1 MTGVRVAAAALL
13 LLVLGCLASLAG
25 GRGPGLVIYS
35 SIGAAPAVVAA
46 YARETGRPATV
57 LVMSGGMLLAR
68 VSAEAHHPRWDAV
81 WFEGDDGAVA
91 LDRAGLLAHGMVPDL
106 DWTPTGR
113 GLLPAD
119 GSYEVTGFTLAGV
132 FLSRRDQGHA
142 PRNWR
147 DVMGAAP
154 VGGAAR
160 VGMANPAL
168 SGPAYPLLAGMM
180 ALNGG
185 WPAGRAAVRRMVAD
199 GLLVGPSNPSVLM
212 ALRAGRIGTAIVQ
225 STAAIALARANADYV
240 VDIPSPAFV
249 LPAVAAV
256 AADRPS
262 DRRREAASF
271 LRFVMRPD
279 IQSWRMRQPGAERLF
294 WPVTARPVQPDLPD
308 AGGIVLAHPDPE
320 VWGPRQADVTGWFQ
334 QEIVR

>member
-1 MTGVRVAAAALL
+1 MTGVRAAAVALL
-13 LLVLGCLASLAG
+13 LLVLWCLASLTG

-35 SIGAAPAVVAA
+35 SVGVAPAIVAA

-57 LVMSGGMLLAR
+57 LTMPGGMLLAR

-91 LDRAGLLAHGMVPDL
+91 LDRARLLAHGVVPEL

-113 GLLPAD
+113 DLQPAD
-119 GSYEVTGFTLAGV
+119 RSYEVTGFTLAGV

-147 DVMGAAP
+147 DVMGAA
-154 VGGAAR
+154 R

-168 SGPAYPLLAGMM
+168 SGPAYPLLAGMLV
-180 ALNGG
+180 LNGG
-185 WPAGRAAVRRMVAD
+185 WPAGQAALRRMVAG
-199 GLLVGPSNPSVLM
+199 GLLVGPSNPSVLV
-212 ALRAGRIGTAIVQ
+212 ALRVGRIGTAIVQ
-225 STAAIALARANADYV
+225 SAAAIALARANPDYV

-256 AADRPS
+256 AADRPAA
-262 DRRREAASF
+262 RQQEAASF
-271 LRFVMRPD
+271 LRFIMRPD
-279 IQSWRMRQPGAERLF
+279 IQSLRMRQPGAERLF
-294 WPVTARPVQPDLPD
+294 WPVTARPAQPDLPD
-308 AGGIVLAHPDPE
+308 AGGIVLSHPDPDI
-320 VWGPRQADVTGWFQ
+320 WGPRQAEVTGWFQ
-334 QEIVR
+334 QEIMR

>member
-13 LLVLGCLASLAG
+13 LLVLWCLASLAG

-35 SIGAAPAVVAA
+35 SVGAAPAVVAA

-91 LDRAGLLAHGMVPDL
+91 LDRTGLLAHGMVPDL

-113 GLLPAD
+113 DLLPAD

-132 FLSRRDQGHA
+132 FLSRRDQAHA

-147 DVMGAAP
+147 DVM
-154 VGGAAR
+154 GAAR

-168 SGPAYPLLAGMM
+168 SGPAYPLLAGML

-185 WPAGRAAVRRMVAD
+185 WPAGRAALRQMVAG

-212 ALRAGRIGTAIVQ
+212 ALRAGRIGIAIVQ
-225 STAAIALARANADYV
+225 STAAMALARANPDYV

-249 LPAVAAV
+249 LAAVAAV

-262 DRRREAASF
+262 GRRQEAASF
-271 LRFVMRPD
+271 LRFIMRPD

-294 WPVTARPVQPDLPD
+294 WPVTTRPAQPDLPD
-308 AGGIVLAHPDPE
+308 AGAIALSHPDPE
-320 VWGPRQADVTGWFQ
+320 VWGPRQAEVTGWFQ
-334 QEIVR
+334 QEIMR